1 MEEKY
6 LVFKK
11 GFNKVLDLLSG
22 YDMPM
27 LKKYK
32 RVIDIMPENVIDAV
46 SCCDDFATDNKQFNV
61 DFMRHENAVSLD
73 YSRNQN
79 YLRAEIYVHRFFE
92 EDLFNQ
98 NLYLKIFSLN
108 IRNSQVKKPTIQ
120 LYYEV
125 NGNKLNFVGTNDK
138 DNKNNIELTYEVYL
152 INRDNEYYL
161 VFKNYFRGA
170 EISEQEFNVSFDEL
184 YQYVENEDKYEEDFE
199 VEFDADFDL

>member
-11 GFNKVLDLLSG
+11 GFNKVLDLISG
-22 YDMPM
+22 YDMAM

-32 RVIDIMPENVIDAV
+32 RIIDIIPENVIDAV
-46 SCCDDFATDNKQFNV
+46 SSCDDFATDNKQFNV
-61 DFMRHENAVSLD
+61 DFMRFENAVSLD

-98 NLYLKIFSLN
+98 NLCLKIFSLN

-120 LYYEV
+120 LYYEIM
-125 NGNKLNFVGTNDK
+125 NNKLNFVGTND
-138 DNKNNIELTYEVYL
+138 NPNEKNAEFTYEVYL
-152 INRDNEYYL
+152 VNKEDELYL
-161 VFKNYFRGA
+161 VCKNYFRDA
-170 EISEQEFNVSFDEL
+170 EISEQEFNLSFDEL
-184 YQYVENEDKYEEDFE
+184 YQYVEDEDKYEEDFE